1 LEIRT
6 LKPALHLWRWLCAAL
21 SAFAL
26 LAVAP
31 SFAAVPQR
39 VVIYQAFQSLLYL
52 PLYVGIDKGLFA
64 AHGLEVQKVTA
75 NSGAAGVAA
84 VIGGNATFSL
94 QDPMTAVLANLKGA
108 DLVNVA
114 LVVNGAPV
122 WLVTP
127 GNAKLKTVDDLRG
140 KTIATALPPSTS
152 TYLLERLLKMRKIAA
167 RLDTVQIGTEPAPM
181 LAGRADAAALY
192 EPQLDESLA
201 AGSRILY
208 AFTSHYPG
216 GYAFSTI
223 DTARATVKNRPALV
237 QDFVSG
243 LAAAERLM
251 HRSPETALAVAY
263 QEFPTLP
270 KPIIRAAVQR
280 MVAEDVY
287 PLGTTITPQ
296 AFANA
301 LALQIFIGNIKPGQV
316 AYEAAVDDRFAA
328 KADPKTD
335 P

>member
-1 LEIRT
+1 VL
-6 LKPALHLWRWLCAAL
+6 
-21 SAFAL
+21 FAP
-26 LAVAP
+26 AP
-31 SFAAVPQR
+31 SFAAAPQR

-64 AHGLEVQKVTA
+64 AQGLDVRKVTA

-122 WLVTP
+122 WLVTQ
-127 GNAKLKTVDDLRG
+127 GNSKLKTVDDLKG
-140 KTIATALPPSTS
+140 KTISTAIPPSTS
-152 TYLLERLLKMRKIAA
+152 TYLLERLLKAQKIKAD
-167 RLDTVQIGTEPAPM
+167 LDTVQIGTEPAPM

-201 AGSRILY
+201 AGGRILY

-223 DTARATVKNRPALV
+223 DTQRATVKDKPALV

-263 QEFPTLP
+263 EEFPTLP
-270 KPIIRAAVQR
+270 KPVIRAAVQR
-280 MVAEDVY
+280 MVTEDVY
-287 PLGTTITPQ
+287 PAGTTITKQ

-301 LALQIFIGNIKPGQV
+301 LALQVFVGNIKPGEV
-316 AYEAAVDDRFAA
+316 HYEAAVDDDFAA
-328 KADPKTD
+328 KADH
-335 P
+335 

>member
-1 LEIRT
+1 VIRAR
-6 LKPALHLWRWLCAAL
+6 LLALAL
-21 SAFAL
+21 SAMAIL
-26 LAVAP
+26 SAP
-31 SFAAVPQR
+31 SAFAAAPQR

-52 PLYVGIDKGLFA
+52 PLYVGIDKGTFA
-64 AHGLEVQKVTA
+64 AQGLKVEKVTA

-122 WLVTP
+122 WLVAP
-127 GNAKLKTVDDLRG
+127 GKSPVKSVAGLQG
-140 KTIATALPPSTS
+140 KTIATAIPPSTS
-152 TYLLERLLKMRKIAA
+152 TYLLERLLKQEKIVAQ
-167 RLDTVQIGTEPAPM
+167 LDTVQIGTEPAPM
-181 LAGRADAAALY
+181 MAGRADAAALY

-201 AGSRILY
+201 EGNRIVY

-223 DTARATVKNRPALV
+223 DALRSTVKEKPEMV
-237 QDFVSG
+237 QAFVAG
-243 LAAAERLM
+243 LGAAEQLM
-251 HRSPETALAVAY
+251 HQSPETALAVAY

-270 KPIIRAAVQR
+270 KPVVKAAVQR

-287 PLGTTITPQ
+287 PTGPAVSPA

-301 LALQIFIGNIKPGQV
+301 LALQVFIGNIKPDQV
-316 AYEAAVDDRFAA
+316 TYAQAVDPSFTA
-328 KADPKTD
+328 KLTH
-335 P
+335 

>member
-1 LEIRT
+1 LEIRI
-6 LKPALHLWRWLCAAL
+6 LKPALHLRRWLCAAA
-21 SAFAL
+21 SALAL
-26 LAVAP
+26 LAAAP
-31 SFAAVPQR
+31 AYAAAPQR

-64 AHGLEVQKVTA
+64 AQGLDVRKVTA

-122 WLVTP
+122 WLVTQRNAP
-127 GNAKLKTVDDLRG
+127 GSTPVKTIDDLKG
-140 KTIATALPPSTS
+140 KTISTAIPPSTS
-152 TYLLERLLKMRKIAA
+152 TYLLERLLKAQKIKAD
-167 RLDTVQIGTEPAPM
+167 LDTVQIGTEPAPM

-201 AGSRILY
+201 AGSRIIY

-223 DTARATVKNRPALV
+223 DTQRATVKNKPALV

-270 KPIIRAAVQR
+270 KPVIRAAVQR

-287 PLGTTITPQ
+287 PAGTTITQQ

-301 LALQIFIGNIKPGQV
+301 LALQVFIGNIKPGEV
-316 AYEAAVDDRFAA
+316 HYEAAIDDDFAT
-328 KADPKTD
+328 KADH
-335 P
+335 

>member
-1 LEIRT
+1 MR
-6 LKPALHLWRWLCAAL
+6 ARGLWRRLSVGASAL
-21 SAFAL
+21 ALLMAPPAFA
-26 LAVAP
+26 
-31 SFAAVPQR
+31 AAPQR

-52 PLYVGIDKGLFA
+52 PLYVGLDKGLFA
-64 AHGLEVQKVTA
+64 AQGLRVVKVTA

-108 DLVNVA
+108 GLVNVA

-127 GNAKLKTVDDLRG
+127 GNSPVKTVADLQK
-140 KTIATALPPSTS
+140 KTIATAIPPSTS
-152 TYLLERLLKMRKIAA
+152 TYLLERLLKQQTIAA
-167 RLDTVQIGTEPAPM
+167 NLDTVQIGTEPAPM
-181 LAGRADAAALY
+181 MAGRADAAALY

-201 AGSRILY
+201 AGNRVLY
-208 AFTSHYPG
+208 SFTSHYPG

-223 DTARATVKNRPALV
+223 DVLRTTVKSKPALV
-237 QDFVSG
+237 QDFISG

-251 HRSPETALAVAY
+251 HSSPETALAVAY

-270 KPIIRAAVQR
+270 KPVIKAAVAR
-280 MVAEDVY
+280 MVGEDVY
-287 PLGTTITPQ
+287 PAATAISPQ

-301 LALQIFIGNIKPGQV
+301 LALQVFIGNIKPGQV
-316 AYEAAVDDRFAA
+316 SYAAAVDASFAA
-328 KADPKTD
+328 KADH
-335 P
+335 

>member
-1 LEIRT
+1 MTRARGLRRR
-6 LKPALHLWRWLCAAL
+6 LAAAACAVALLIAPR
-21 SAFAL
+21 AFA
-26 LAVAP
+26 
-31 SFAAVPQR
+31 AAPQR

-64 AHGLEVQKVTA
+64 AQGLRVVKVTA

-127 GNAKLKTVDDLRG
+127 GNSPVKTVDGLAK
-140 KTIATALPPSTS
+140 KTIATAIPPSTS
-152 TYLLERLLKMRKIAA
+152 TYLLERLLKEQKIPAS
-167 RLDTVQIGTEPAPM
+167 LDMVQIGTEPAPM
-181 LAGRADAAALY
+181 MAGRADAAALY

-201 AGSRILY
+201 DGNRIVY
-208 AFTSHYPG
+208 SFTSHYPG

-223 DTARATVKNRPALV
+223 DALRATVKDKPALV

-251 HRSPETALAVAY
+251 HQSPETALAVAY

-270 KPIIRAAVQR
+270 RPVIKAAVER
-280 MVAEDVY
+280 MVTDEVY
-287 PLGTTITPQ
+287 PAATAISPQ

-301 LALQIFIGNIKPGQV
+301 LALQVFIGNIKPGQV
-316 AYEAAVDDRFAA
+316 SYAGAVDASFSAH
-328 KADPKTD
+328 ADH
-335 P
+335 